1 MDPRLLAVFFG
12 ALIGGVVQ
20 ALTGFGCGVLLMIFM
35 PLLYPLLQASAIT
48 SALCIALTVSLAFR
62 FRKSIQFKKL
72 LLPGSIYLVMCNLAI
87 YVSTSIHMK
96 YLVLAFGL
104 SLIILSVYF
113 LVGKNRLAIHATPGT
128 AVVVSTISGLSS
140 GFFGIGGPLMA
151 PYFLSASESKEE
163 YIGMMQ
169 ALFTLS
175 TVTGLI
181 ARILR
186 GIYTID
192 LLPATLC
199 GAVGVIIGRRAGLKV
214 LNKINIGMMSKLIYV
229 MMGLS
234 GLLTIL
240 TNLS

>member
-151 PYFLSASESKEE
+151 T
-163 YIGMMQ
+163 
-169 ALFTLS
+169 TLS
-175 TVTGLI
+175 
-181 ARILR
+181 
-186 GIYTID
+186 
-192 LLPATLC
+192 LPAKRWAKAFITLF
-199 GAVGVIIGRRAGLKV
+199 
-214 LNKINIGMMSKLIYV
+214 
-229 MMGLS
+229 
-234 GLLTIL
+234 
-240 TNLS
+240 

>member
-1 MDPRLLAVFFG
+1 
-12 ALIGGVVQ
+12 
-20 ALTGFGCGVLLMIFM
+20 
-35 PLLYPLLQASAIT
+35 
-48 SALCIALTVSLAFR
+48 
-62 FRKSIQFKKL
+62 
-72 LLPGSIYLVMCNLAI
+72 
-87 YVSTSIHMK
+87 
-96 YLVLAFGL
+96 
-104 SLIILSVYF
+104 
-113 LVGKNRLAIHATPGT
+113 
-128 AVVVSTISGLSS
+128 
-140 GFFGIGGPLMA
+140 MA

-186 GIYTID
+186 GIYTIE

-199 GAVGVIIGRRAGLKV
+199 GAVGVIIGRRVGLKV
-214 LNKINIGMMSKLIYV
+214 LNKINIGMMSTMIYL

-240 TNLS
+240 TNL

>member
-1 MDPRLLAVFFG
+1 MDLRLLAVFFG
-12 ALIGGVVQ
+12 ASIGGVVQ

-35 PLLYPLLQASAIT
+35 PLLYSLLQASAIT

-72 LLPGSIYLVMCNLAI
+72 FLPGSIYLVMCNFAI
-87 YVSTSIHMK
+87 YVSTLIHMK
-96 YLVLAFGL
+96 YLLLAFGL
-104 SLIILSVYF
+104 SLVVLSVYF
-113 LVGKNRLAIHATPGT
+113 LMGKNRLTIRPMFGT

-151 PYFLSASESKEE
+151 PYFLSVSESKEE

-186 GIYTID
+186 GIYTFD

-199 GAVGVIIGRRAGLKV
+199 GSVGVIIGRRVGLKV
-214 LNKINIGMMSKLIYV
+214 LNKINIGMMSRLIYA

-240 TNLS
+240 TNL